1 MSPLT
6 SGVMWCHSD
15 LIFHPDTVNSIA
27 VCLGLA
33 KGDRKKSVLRD
44 TTLGH
49 NPKKGQIARAVRY
62 FQLKG
67 IFKGT
72 LLLPDL
78 KFNLRNEAH
87 KVQPAHGAHSLR

>member
-1 MSPLT
+1 
-6 SGVMWCHSD
+6 MWCHSD

-44 TTLGH
+44 TTLSH
-49 NPKKGQIARAVRY
+49 NPKKRQIAWDVRY

-72 LLLPDL
+72 LLLPNL

-87 KVQPAHGAHSLR
+87 EVQPAHGAPSLR